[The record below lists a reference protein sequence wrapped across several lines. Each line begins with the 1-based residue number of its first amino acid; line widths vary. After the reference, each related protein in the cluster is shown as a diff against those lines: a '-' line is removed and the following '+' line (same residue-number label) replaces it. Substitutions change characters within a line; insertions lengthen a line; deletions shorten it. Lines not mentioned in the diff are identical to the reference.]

1 MKPAELGK
9 KYDRIATWWHQQHR
23 ESRYGIAQLSRA
35 LQFCSQGGCV
45 LDVGCGAGGRLIRLM
60 QQHRLAVTG
69 IDVSAEMIK
78 LAIEQHPDETFYVD
92 DICSFESSES
102 YNLIVAW
109 DSIFHLPLGQQRP
122 VVDKLCRLLKPG
134 GVLIYT
140 FGDVEG
146 EHEDT
151 WHDEVF
157 HYSSLGIR
165 GNLALLAANGVTC
178 KHLELDQWPQ
188 PHVYVVGV
196 KG

>member
-9 KYDRIATWWHQQHR
+9 KYDKIANWWHQQHR
-23 ESRYGIAQLSRA
+23 ESQYGVAQLRRA
-35 LQFCSQGGCV
+35 LQFCRQGGSA

-60 QQHRLAVTG
+60 QQHQLAVTG

-92 DICSFESSES
+92 DICSFESSEPFD
-102 YNLIVAW
+102 LIVAW
-109 DSIFHLPLGQQRP
+109 DSIFHLPLEQQQP
-122 VVDKLCRLLKPG
+122 VVEKLCRLLKSG
-134 GVLIYT
+134 GVLLYT
-140 FGDVEG
+140 FGDAEG
-146 EHEDT
+146 EHDDT
-151 WHDEVF
+151 WHGEAF
-157 HYSSLGIR
+157 HYSSLGIK